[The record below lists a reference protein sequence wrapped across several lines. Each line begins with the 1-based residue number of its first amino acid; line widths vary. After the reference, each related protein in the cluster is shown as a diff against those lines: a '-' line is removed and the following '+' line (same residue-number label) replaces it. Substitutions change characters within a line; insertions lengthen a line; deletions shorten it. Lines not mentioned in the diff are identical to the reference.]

1 MSVGRS
7 FFYSQS
13 YQIPL
18 ALMELEPEIG
28 LISDESHHIDPSFSG
43 LLWFHLSPGTSLAI
57 QTAGIRKLLPFA
69 KIVVMSD
76 LPNDMEALA
85 AFSISA
91 KAYCNTHA
99 GLSVLANIASV
110 VQQGGIWIGEN
121 IMNRLLESQPLNP
134 AQVQAVVTKRWDR
147 VLTAREREVAVM
159 IANGMTNRV
168 IAEQMTITERTVKAH
183 VGAILEKLGLKS
195 RLQLA
200 LMVKES

>member
-91 KAYCNTHA
+91 KAYCNTYA

-168 IAEQMTITERTVKAH
+168 IAEQMMITERTVKAH